1 MDRELVLATLAL
13 PLCGAALLAGS
24 VFFAL
29 GPLRLRAISSPR
41 ALERH
46 TWARIWLP
54 LLPAA
59 LVLAFLTGWAL
70 QEPEDAEV
78 AQPLLVIAAIA
89 CAVIWLRG
97 GVRAVRALRAQSSGL
112 AITSGFLRP
121 RVSIAPSLAA
131 HLDDRALAAVHAH
144 EAAHARHRDPLRLWL
159 AQLATDLQWPSQT
172 ARQRFADW
180 RGALELARDAEA
192 CESVDGSD
200 LAAALIG
207 AAQLGTGSSAAVG
220 LLSDTDR
227 AFAHRIHRLLEPTA
241 PEPSRASRRWIG
253 VIVMLGLAA
262 AIGAAYGEA
271 LVAWLPGLG

>member
-24 VFFAL
+24 L
-29 GPLRLRAISSPR
+29 MRLRLRAVASPR

-78 AQPLLVIAAIA
+78 AQPLLWIAAIA
-89 CAVIWLRG
+89 CAVIWLRAG
-97 GVRAVRALRAQSSGL
+97 LRAVRALRTPAPSLAMTSGL
-112 AITSGFLRP
+112 LRP
-121 RVSIAPSLAA
+121 RVTIAPSLAA
-131 HLDDRALAAVHAH
+131 HLDPGALAAVHAH

-159 AQLATDLQWPSQT
+159 AQLATDLQWPSHT

-207 AAQLGTGSSAAVG
+207 AAQLGAGSSAAVG
-220 LLSDTDR
+220 LLGDNDR
-227 AFAHRIHRLLEPTA
+227 AFADRIHRLLEPHAAEHA
-241 PEPSRASRRWIG
+241 PRSRRWIA
-253 VIVMLGLAA
+253 VVATLALAA
-262 AIGAAYGEA
+262 VLGAAFGETIIG
-271 LVAWLPGLG
+271 WLPGLG

>member
-24 VFFAL
+24 L
-29 GPLRLRAISSPR
+29 LRLRLRAPTSSRSAR

-78 AQPLLVIAAIA
+78 AQPLLVIAAIG
-89 CAVIWLRG
+89 CAVIWLRAG
-97 GVRAVRALRAQSSGL
+97 TRAIRALRPASGL
-112 AITSGFLRP
+112 AMTSGLLRP
-121 RVSIAPSLAA
+121 RVTIAPSLAA
-131 HLDDRALAAVHAH
+131 HLDPRALAAVHAH

-180 RGALELARDAEA
+180 RSALELARDAEA

-207 AAQLGTGSSAAVG
+207 AAQLGAGSSATVG
-220 LLSDTDR
+220 LLGDSDR
-227 AFAHRIHRLLEPTA
+227 AFADRIHRLLEPSPIDRA
-241 PEPSRASRRWIG
+241 PASRRWIG
-253 VIVMLGLAA
+253 VLVMLSLAA

-271 LVAWLPGLG
+271 IVGWFPGLG